1 MNTTQILEETKGYQV
16 AMSFKPFIDPR
27 CSEHG
32 EIVKDMAKSIN
43 SAIQYAIVEN
53 IKNANNENL
62 IMRVEQFLS
71 SLDYGKLTDFQ
82 AKCALLLEQE
92 LKN

>member
-16 AMSFKPFIDPR
+16 AMSFKPFIDPK

-43 SAIQYAIVEN
+43 SAIHYVVIEN
-53 IKNANNENL
+53 NKNKNL
-62 IMRVEQFLS
+62 VMRVKQFLS